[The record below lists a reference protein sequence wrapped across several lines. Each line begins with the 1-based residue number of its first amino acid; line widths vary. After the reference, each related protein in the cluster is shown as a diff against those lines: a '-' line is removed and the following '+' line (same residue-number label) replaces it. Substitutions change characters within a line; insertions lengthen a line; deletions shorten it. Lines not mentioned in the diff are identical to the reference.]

1 MGNLLTRVTEQVMTS
16 MQRLEQFGYEAF
28 TIEDFY
34 YTFFD
39 ELQFYQRKLESGAKA
54 TDSMGETAIERMSK
68 DSHASTLIFWAR
80 MIASLQMRENEK
92 DYAPFIQQGKG
103 GFAGY
108 LRSDVEALKSE
119 ADHLQTVALS
129 KGLAVP
135 ITIYCLENVQKGGP
149 QTVRTM
155 ADRQS
160 CFDLLFRPGHYDVLY
175 RSSTYDE
182 EDEMKSGGPN
192 PNVNSNSNSNVNA
205 AADTMQSADSEQ
217 KQQNQDNQDRG
228 QEEDTKDSDVPMD
241 YAVESS
247 AVNVQSNGN
256 NGNPSQS

>member
-1 MGNLLTRVTEQVMTS
+1 MG
-16 MQRLEQFGYEAF
+16 
-28 TIEDFY
+28 
-34 YTFFD
+34 
-39 ELQFYQRKLESGAKA
+39 
-54 TDSMGETAIERMSK
+54 IERMSN

-80 MIASLQMRENEK
+80 MMASLQMRENEK

-129 KGLAVP
+129 KGLQVP

-182 EDEMKSGGPN
+182 EDEMKSGAGPS
-192 PNVNSNSNSNVNA
+192 SNTNGNVNA
-205 AADTMQSADSEQ
+205 NVNANDNAAVDTMRSVD
-217 KQQNQDNQDRG
+217 NQDNLDRDHE
-228 QEEDTKDSDVPMD
+228 EEDTKDSDVAMD
-241 YAVESS
+241 DV
-247 AVNVQSNGN
+247 VQSNGN
-256 NGNPSQS
+256 NSNADP